1 VRIPQRA
8 LSRGQIRSVPQEEMS
23 ACSGIPGPGK
33 AEPSLQRMSTFKPP
47 AGSLFATEGGLQM
60 APVGQPG
67 GFGTPGTSVVSRMK
81 NSERSLVPDKK
92 ADLGQELTEDQL

>member
-1 VRIPQRA
+1 ME
-8 LSRGQIRSVPQEEMS
+8 LSKVMRRD
-23 ACSGIPGPGK
+23 
-33 AEPSLQRMSTFKPP
+33 TY
-47 AGSLFATEGGLQM
+47 LQM

-67 GFGTPGTSVVSRMK
+67 GFGTPGTSVCARDQLSVTSLLLTVSRMK